1 MLGIKQYI
9 DGITCDE
16 NDVLSIEIEKAKN
29 KYEAFVKI
37 RYNMDFVK
45 SKIVVVDDGV
55 YIYFSEPVSAL
66 TKGQACVIYDV
77 KDKHLL
83 GGGII

>member
-1 MLGIKQYI
+1 
-9 DGITCDE
+9 
-16 NDVLSIEIEKAKN
+16 
-29 KYEAFVKI
+29 
-37 RYNMDFVK
+37 MDFVK